1 VFHVSQ
7 LKTCV
12 SNFVQIPSTLPDPV
26 LVAVYQVP
34 KKILDSRRIK
44 KGETDQVLVQWS
56 NLSRKLATWE
66 EWNPCSSRFQERLF
80 GLNQDLKA
88 GGGGVSRADHSGMAD
103 GAKRTRWPAPRLL
116 GRGGLIELGQNDL

>member
-1 VFHVSQ
+1 VFHVSR

-88 GGGGVSRADHSGMAD
+88 GGEGSAELITAAWLMVPSELD
-103 GAKRTRWPAPRLL
+103 GPAPRLL